1 MVSRSIRLLCRVR
14 DLNFVN
20 TLLAAVCLVV
30 AADARM
36 ACGQSE
42 MPEFTGERLTFSDV
56 DSAAWQSL
64 SAIIADL
71 EKTGTQTYYVVVVQ
85 SSGDGPTAT
94 RDYNNRLYE
103 HWMQQAARNSL
114 PLDTQRSVLL
124 VLAIQNRQLSVHAG
138 QTLLQ
143 SYGMNAQTIDQ
154 QLVQPHFI
162 PYAKAGNY
170 PDGVSILLTQINDRI
185 LAHDASV
192 AQQVTVSQQPAAFT
206 PSSQVPVSP
215 AAAAE
220 PAAEPAA
227 DQTTVLRTP
236 TSVIPT
242 DQEMQAAPPSRPLSV
257 LSSPTV
263 LAGMAMVIGL
273 LTLLILRWMH
283 LRVRRPLQSQMQL
296 YRQHV
301 VQLSDD
307 IDALCERH
315 RMLPFTDKDYKEPML
330 GETLSMYDGIQTS
343 LEQLR
348 QRWLELMDV
357 WDKVDTLSRN
367 EHYFGRSRLRE
378 AAAMLQQVPVN
389 EVESTLNHQCVKALD
404 RLEDAHEQVV
414 RLDMSLTESLQRV
427 QQQLA
432 QLQTQQLSVTPYQS
446 SLDKVAEQRA
456 SAAQIVVPDPIGSQ
470 SIQTA
475 VGELLRS
482 VGQLTER
489 ILQHR
494 RGIDELSEK
503 LAKASEWLK
512 SLRNGGMKFCEDK
525 SDPSP
530 LFPTIQHHC
539 DECLKLLNLGEAETA
554 AEHLKQGFSL
564 AAQAQAAI
572 QMQVDSKE
580 FCHREIPVRTTDQ
593 RQLDAQLKSLEPVL
607 HALETDFAA
616 ASWSHVANLRSSVSD
631 AVLHGNTVLSDATV
645 AGSGT
650 VQHYQK
656 AAEALRQLKQLQD
669 ETTILIAS
677 GAQRL
682 QQLRQLRSETTAEL
696 NQLQRERSRVAA
708 LLQSSGADRA
718 AANRRFQDAETAL
731 QEQVQAAARS
741 RADWP
746 QIAES
751 LTSVRREFS
760 TAEQMALED
769 LRLAEQAAQE
779 ILNAQRELRQ
789 AESFYRAGFKAN
801 VTAVSRQLQEA
812 QQALNSQQYERA
824 IELANSVISASR
836 QELRKAQSAAD
847 AAEQR
852 REQERRDRDRALGT
866 GMGVISTGI
875 TKSSVGVYS
884 SGNVQHFSAPSTP
897 SKGSRSPTSSS
908 SWSSETSQSSW

>member
-1 MVSRSIRLLCRVR
+1 
-14 DLNFVN
+14 
-20 TLLAAVCLVV
+20 
-30 AADARM
+30 M

-56 DSAAWQSL
+56 DSTAWQSL
-64 SAIIADL
+64 PAVIADL

-85 SSGDGPTAT
+85 SSGYGPTAT
-94 RDYNNRLYE
+94 RDYTDRLYE

-124 VLAIQNRQLSVHAG
+124 VLAVQNRQLSVHAG

-143 SYGMNAQTIDQ
+143 SYGMTAQTIDQ

-170 PDGVSILLTQINDRI
+170 PDGVRILLTQINDRI

-192 AQQVTVSQQPAAFT
+192 VQQNTINQQPAAIT

-215 AAAAE
+215 AAA
-220 PAAEPAA
+220 EPAA
-227 DQTTVLRTP
+227 DQTTVLSTP

-242 DQEMQAAPPSRPLSV
+242 DHAMQETPPSGPLSV
-257 LSSPTV
+257 LSSRTV
-263 LAGMAMVIGL
+263 LAGTAMVIGL
-273 LTLLILRWMH
+273 LTLLILRWLH
-283 LRVRRPLQSQMQL
+283 LRVRHTLQAQMQV

-315 RMLPFTDKDYKEPML
+315 RMLPFTDKDYKEPIL
-330 GETLSMYDGIQTS
+330 GETLSMYEGIQTS

-432 QLQTQQLSVTPYQS
+432 QLQSLQLSVAPYQS

-456 SAAQIVVPDPIGSQ
+456 SAARIVVPDPIGSQ

-475 VGELLRS
+475 AGELLRS

-494 RGIDELSEK
+494 RGIDELSQN
-503 LAKASEWLK
+503 LAKTSDWLK
-512 SLRNGGMKFCEDK
+512 SLRIGGMKFCEDN

-607 HALETDFAA
+607 QVLETDFAA

-631 AVLHGNTVLSDATV
+631 AVLHGSTVLSDATV
-645 AGSGT
+645 AGSET

-682 QQLRQLRSETTAEL
+682 QQLRQLQSETTAEL
-696 NQLQRERSRVAA
+696 NQLQQERSRVAA

-731 QEQVQAAARS
+731 QEQIQTAARS

-760 TAEQMALED
+760 TAEQMARED
-769 LRLAEQAAQE
+769 IRLAEQAAQV

-801 VTAVSRQLQEA
+801 VIAVSRQLQEA
-812 QQALNSQQYERA
+812 QQVLNGQQYERA

-852 REQERRDRDRALGT
+852 REQERRDRDRAVGT
-866 GMGVISTGI
+866 GMGVISTGL
-875 TKSSVGVYS
+875 TNSSCGVHT
-884 SGNVQHFSAPSTP
+884 SGNVEHFSAPNPP
-897 SKGSRSPTSSS
+897 SNVSHSPTSSS

>member
-1 MVSRSIRLLCRVR
+1 MH
-14 DLNFVN
+14 FFN
-20 TLLAAVCLVV
+20 TLLAAACLVV
-30 AADARM
+30 AANARM

-42 MPEFTGERLTFSDV
+42 MPDFTGERLTFSGV

-64 SAIIADL
+64 PAVIADL

-94 RDYNNRLYE
+94 RDYTDRLYE
-103 HWMQQAARNSL
+103 HWVQQAARNGL
-114 PLDTQRSVLL
+114 PLDTQRSVLV
-124 VLAIQNRQLSVHAG
+124 VLATQNRQLSVHAG
-138 QTLLQ
+138 QSLLQ

-170 PDGVSILLTQINDRI
+170 PEGVRILLTQINDRI

-192 AQQVTVSQQPAAFT
+192 AQQVTVSQQPAAIT
-206 PSSQVPVSP
+206 PASQVPEST
-215 AAAAE
+215 
-220 PAAEPAA
+220 AAEPAA
-227 DQTTVLRTP
+227 DQKPLVKTPTTVVP
-236 TSVIPT
+236 TEAHAM
-242 DQEMQAAPPSRPLSV
+242 QEAPPSRPLSV
-257 LSSPTV
+257 LSSPTTI
-263 LAGMAMVIGL
+263 AGTAMIIGM
-273 LTLLILRWMH
+273 LTLLILRWLH
-283 LRVRRPLQSQMQL
+283 LRVRRPLQAQMQA

-330 GETLSMYDGIQTS
+330 GETLSMYDGIQKS

-357 WDKVDTLSRN
+357 WDKVDTLSKH

-389 EVESTLNHQCVKALD
+389 EVESTLNNQCVKALD

-414 RLDMSLTESLQRV
+414 RLDTSLTESLQRV

-432 QLQTQQLSVTPYQS
+432 QLQTLQLSVEPYQA
-446 SLDKVAEQRA
+446 SLEKVAELRV
-456 SAAQIVVPDPIGSQ
+456 SAARIVVPDPIGSQ

-475 VGELLRS
+475 AGELLRS

-494 RGIDELSEK
+494 RGMDELSDK
-503 LAKASEWLK
+503 LAETSAWLK
-512 SLRNGGMKFCEDK
+512 SLRNGGMKFCEDD

-554 AEHLKQGFSL
+554 AEHLKQGFAL
-564 AAQAQAAI
+564 AAKAQSAI
-572 QMQVDSKE
+572 QLQVDSKE
-580 FCHREIPVRTTDQ
+580 FCHREIPIRTTEQ
-593 RQLDAQLKSLEPVL
+593 RQLDAQSKSLEPVL
-607 HALETDFAA
+607 RALETEFAA
-616 ASWSHVANLRSSVSD
+616 ASWSNVANLRSSVSD
-631 AVLHGNTVLSDATV
+631 AVLHGNTVLSDATL
-645 AGSGT
+645 AGSDT
-650 VQHYQK
+650 VQHFQK

-669 ETTILIAS
+669 ETTVLIAS
-677 GAQRL
+677 GEQRL

-696 NQLQRERSRVAA
+696 NQLQQERSRVAS

-718 AANRRFQDAETAL
+718 AANRRFQDTESAL
-731 QEQVQAAARS
+731 QAQIQAAARS

-760 TAEQMALED
+760 TAEQMARED
-769 LRLAEQAAQE
+769 IRLAEQAAQE

-789 AESFYRAGFKAN
+789 AESFYRAGFKAD
-801 VTAVSRQLQEA
+801 VSAVSRQLQEA
-812 QQALNSQQYERA
+812 QQALNSQKYERA

-836 QELRKAQSAAD
+836 QELRMAQSAAD

-852 REQERRDRDRALGT
+852 REQER
-866 GMGVISTGI
+866 
-875 TKSSVGVYS
+875 
-884 SGNVQHFSAPSTP
+884 
-897 SKGSRSPTSSS
+897 
-908 SWSSETSQSSW
+908 